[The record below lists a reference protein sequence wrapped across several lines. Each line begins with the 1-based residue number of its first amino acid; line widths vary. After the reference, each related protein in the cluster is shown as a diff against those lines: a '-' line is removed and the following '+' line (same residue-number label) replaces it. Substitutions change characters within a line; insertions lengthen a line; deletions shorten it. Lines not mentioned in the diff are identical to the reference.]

1 MSIQKAG
8 MQGEEIQEEGVEW
21 PDETS
26 GSKPQLGFMKLMTR
40 EDKDVTVGD
49 PADPT
54 WPAYG
59 VG

>member
-1 MSIQKAG
+1 
-8 MQGEEIQEEGVEW
+8 MQGEEIQEDGVEW

>member
-1 MSIQKAG
+1 
-8 MQGEEIQEEGVEW
+8 MQGEEIQEERVEW

-49 PADPT
+49 LADPP